1 MCNVPSPPESD
12 SSEKRPFKGCML
24 DSGFRQLVGPKSK
37 RLAPQ
42 YVFLLP
48 QTPTS
53 MCGHWGH
60 LQFHR
65 ASKIQSHKASAQILA
80 NGTTSRACRWKS
92 PILSPLPEGY
102 PDGVRAV
109 PREAHLLLGF
119 FFSSGCSYWQW
130 LLFNFLQNIRWHLFV
145 CFWPW
150 GVST

>member
-65 ASKIQSHKASAQILA
+65 ASKLQRSQGQCPSLSQWNSFQGLSLEEPRSKSAS
-80 NGTTSRACRWKS
+80 R
-92 PILSPLPEGY
+92 GY

-109 PREAHLLLGF
+109 PREAHLLLG

-130 LLFNFLQNIRWHLFV
+130 LLFNFLQNIRWLSFV